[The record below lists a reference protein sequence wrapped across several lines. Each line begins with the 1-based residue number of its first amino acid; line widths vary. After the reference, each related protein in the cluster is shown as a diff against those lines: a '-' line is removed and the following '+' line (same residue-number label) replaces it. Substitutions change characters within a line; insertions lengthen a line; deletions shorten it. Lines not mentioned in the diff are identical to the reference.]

1 MVGARDEVPEL
12 GWFPASV
19 TPEEAVMEL
28 LHVGALPETLDV
40 AKLGAALAVT
50 HIQAQAYAFRSVY
63 AEQVAAV
70 MPTHR
75 DLVLWYW
82 IRASHPPRP
91 APAGQIAREIVR
103 FVAEMDSL
111 LFQEPWRV
119 YGLAAGY
126 VLPPPPLRRPGSD
139 ATMVSLIYGMIDPVD
154 SLLGRIVAGGP
165 IFLSP
170 PIYPEVPEGSSPP
183 TVPPIQPSLDAK
195 RAWVRA
201 SKIYPAALLFEQVS
215 DKRVPNIRNW
225 LVSLRANQSNP
236 EGIHALLVE
245 KGIPD
250 DQAAAFVTSHSGATT
265 QAG

>member
-1 MVGARDEVPEL
+1 MVGTREVPEL

-63 AEQVAAV
+63 AEQVASV
-70 MPTHR
+70 TPTHR
-75 DLVLWYW
+75 DLVLWFW

-91 APAGQIAREIVR
+91 APSGQIAREISL

-111 LFQEPWRV
+111 LFQEPWRS
-119 YGLAAGY
+119 YALAATY
-126 VLPPPPLRRPGSD
+126 ILPRPPLRRPGSD
-139 ATMVSLIYGMIDPVD
+139 ATMLSLVYGMTDPVD
-154 SLLGRIVAGGP
+154 SLLGRIVAEGP

-170 PIYPEVPEGSSPP
+170 PIYPEVTSGEN
-183 TVPPIQPSLDAK
+183 PPIIPPIKPSLDAG

-215 DKRVPNIRNW
+215 DERVPNIQDW

-250 DQAAAFVTSHSGATT
+250 DQAAAFVTSYSGATT